1 MYELTPE
8 DLKQVSG
15 GLAEY
20 TTPQFI
26 NDLGCLGAVAALGT
40 FLGSTAGTGA
50 LLVGGVGGAAGVIAA
65 CNSSFNYW
73 TH

>member
-1 MYELTPE
+1 MVELGAE
-8 DLKQVSG
+8 ELKLVSG

-20 TTPQFI
+20 TTPQFVS
-26 NDLGCLGAVAALGT
+26 DLGCFGAAAALGT

-73 TH
+73 TQ